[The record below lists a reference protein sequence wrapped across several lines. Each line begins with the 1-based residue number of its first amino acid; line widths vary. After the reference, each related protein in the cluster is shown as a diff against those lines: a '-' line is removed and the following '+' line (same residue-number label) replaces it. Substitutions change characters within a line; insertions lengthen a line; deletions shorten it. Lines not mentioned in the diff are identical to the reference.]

1 MKKLETIENSLNTK
15 LDIKENLA
23 YLINLLVE
31 KVEIEKINSDR
42 KM

>member
-31 KVEIEKINSDR
+31 KVEIENQYE
-42 KM
+42 